1 MVDNFY
7 HDSYVANKASNKY
20 SFTGNHEI
28 VLMSMI
34 PVDPTESWPSA
45 PRSGGDRFGTVTDV
59 EDVIQTLALSHHTK
73 WTKSIDGSDNSQQ
86 AYMKRAGD
94 YMALMMRE
102 KINPLRDKYT
112 LQKWCNGAGI
122 VATSANAPTKSTIV
136 GLLLDI
142 EVAFSNAG
150 VPADDR
156 FVFMGFSSWKLVRM
170 ADEFINNGNA
180 LSDKTILRG
189 EYGRINTL
197 RMVFVPDSYMPTNV
211 YALAVHKE
219 SVLAPLTWKTARV
232 LETTQGFDGPVMEYH
247 DMWDAFVIGAR
258 NKGVYV
264 LCASAKKA
272 ATPTVGSTSG
282 SGASISVSLTSSG
295 AKVYYTLDGTDPK
308 WSDTAEYVSSGSSVT
323 IGTFTGVLRC
333 AAKLETAGSELYWSD
348 EVKKSYTSGV
358 LDA

>member
-1 MVDNFY
+1 
-7 HDSYVANKASNKY
+7 
-20 SFTGNHEI
+20 
-28 VLMSMI
+28 
-34 PVDPTESWPSA
+34 
-45 PRSGGDRFGTVTDV
+45 
-59 EDVIQTLALSHHTK
+59 
-73 WTKSIDGSDNSQQ
+73 
-86 AYMKRAGD
+86 
-94 YMALMMRE
+94 MALMMRE

-112 LQKWCNGAGI
+112 LQKWCNGAGQ
-122 VATSANAPTKSTIV
+122 VATSANAPTKSTII

-150 VPADDR
+150 VPEDDR
-156 FVFMGFSSWKLVRM
+156 FCFMGYSSWKLVRM

-211 YALAVHKE
+211 YAIAVQKE

-232 LETTQGFDGPVMEYH
+232 LETAQGFDGPVMEYH
-247 DMWDAFVIGAR
+247 DMWDAFVIGVR

-272 ATPTVGSTSG
+272 ATPTIANPSG
-282 SGASISVSLTSSG
+282 SGASIYITATSSG
-295 AKVYYTLDGTDPK
+295 ATIYYTTDGTDPK
-308 WSDTAEYVSSGSSVT
+308 YSDTAKTASSGGNIV
-323 IGTFTGVLRC
+323 IGQLTGLFRC

-348 EVKKSYTSGV
+348 EASQGYTNG
-358 LDA
+358 AKNA